1 MQYFQTL
8 DSWQDQG
15 FTLVADIT
23 YETCHPADLFDV
35 EDLAEILEGID
46 SGLYQWLMLRVRVLD
61 GQGECLS
68 QTTLGGLLYVDP
80 RDLLKDGT
88 VESLVDECLAEVE
101 NTLVSQ

>member
-1 MQYFQTL
+1 MQYFRTL

-15 FTLVADIT
+15 FTLVADVT

-35 EDLAEILEGID
+35 ADLADILEGID

-61 GQGECLS
+61 DQGECLI
-68 QTTLGGLLYVDP
+68 QNNLGGLLYVDP

-88 VESLVDECLAEVE
+88 VESMAAECLAEVR
-101 NTLVSQ
+101 NTTVSH